1 MMGRSRAWFNTAAI
15 RRCLLLTLLF
25 ACLPASALAQQEM
38 EIIALR
44 HRTLDQVLPALQPLL
59 EAGGSLSGMN
69 DQLIL
74 RASRRNREQIKQ
86 ALAAIDT
93 PARRLLIRVSQNRDA
108 QSRQQGSEVAGQIV
122 IDQQGRIT
130 QPSSGTQGNTR
141 VEVRRGASSIT
152 AQAHDR
158 QGTESSGS
166 TQMVQVVEGGR
177 ALIHVGQ
184 SLPIPLRQM
193 AFGPRGAVVSEG
205 IVYRDLGQG
214 FYAAPRVI
222 GDRVTLEISPQ
233 FDSPGKQG
241 YGSIETQRLSTTVS
255 GRLGE
260 WLELGG
266 SSQQTNFGERG
277 NLHSGSSQA
286 SDRRSVWLQVEEL
299 P

>member
-1 MMGRSRAWFNTAAI
+1 
-15 RRCLLLTLLF
+15 
-25 ACLPASALAQQEM
+25 
-38 EIIALR
+38 
-44 HRTLDQVLPALQPLL
+44 VLPALQPLL

-122 IDQQGRIT
+122 IDQRGRIT

-141 VEVRRGASSIT
+141 IEVRRGASSIT

-233 FDSPGKQG
+233 FDSPRQTGLRQYRNPATVNHRVGSPGRVARTGRQQPADQLRRARQSAQREQSGPATGAASG
-241 YGSIETQRLSTTVS
+241 YRLRSCPEAGAIAAT
-255 GRLGE
+255 R
-260 WLELGG
+260 
-266 SSQQTNFGERG
+266 
-277 NLHSGSSQA
+277 QA
-286 SDRRSVWLQVEEL
+286 VANGLAARVRSA

>member
-38 EIIALR
+38 EIIALK

>member
-1 MMGRSRAWFNTAAI
+1 MMVRSRAWFNTAAI

-108 QSRQQGSEVAGQIV
+108 QSRQQGSEVTGQIV
-122 IDQQGRIT
+122 IDQRGRIT
-130 QPSSGTQGNTR
+130 QPSSGTEGNTR
-141 VEVRRGASSIT
+141 IEVWRGASSIT
-152 AQAHDR
+152 VQAHDR

-193 AFGPRGAVVSEG
+193 AFGPRGVVVSES

-233 FDSPGKQG
+233 FDSPGNQG

-266 SSQQTNFGERG
+266 SSQQTNFGQRG

>member
-1 MMGRSRAWFNTAAI
+1 MIGGSRAWFKAAAI
-15 RRCLLLTLLF
+15 RRGLVLTLLF
-25 ACLPASALAQQEM
+25 ACLPASTLAQQEM

-59 EAGGSLSGMN
+59 EAGGTLSGMN

-108 QSRQQGSEVAGQIV
+108 ESRQQGAEVGGRLV
-122 IDQQGRIT
+122 FGEQGRIT
-130 QPSSGTQGNTR
+130 QPSSGTKGNTR
-141 VEVRRGASSIT
+141 IEVRRGASGIT

-177 ALIHVGQ
+177 ALIQVGQ
-184 SLPIPLRQM
+184 SLPIPLRQV

-205 IVYRDLGQG
+205 VVYRDLGQG
-214 FYAAPRVI
+214 FYAAPRVV

-233 FDSPGKQG
+233 FDSPGNQG
-241 YGSIETQRLSTTVS
+241 YGSILTQRLSTTVS

-266 SSQQTNFGERG
+266 SSQQTNLGERG
-277 NLHSGSSQA
+277 NLGNGSSQA
-286 SDRRSVWLQVEEL
+286 GDRRSVWLQVEEL

>member
-1 MMGRSRAWFNTAAI
+1 MMGRSRAWFNTAPI

-44 HRTLDQVLPALQPLL
+44 HRTLDQVLPALKPLL

-93 PARRLLIRVSQNRDA
+93 PARRLLIRVSQNRDE

-122 IDQQGRIT
+122 IDQRGRIT

-141 VEVRRGASSIT
+141 IEVRRGASSIT

-158 QGTESSGS
+158 HSTESSGS

>member
-1 MMGRSRAWFNTAAI
+1 MTGGGRRAFNAAAI
-15 RRCLLLTLLF
+15 RRCLLLTWLF
-25 ACLPASALAQQEM
+25 ACLPVPALAQQEM

-122 IDQQGRIT
+122 IDQRGRIT

-141 VEVRRGASSIT
+141 IEVRRGASSIT

>member
-1 MMGRSRAWFNTAAI
+1 MMGRSRAWLNTAAI

-122 IDQQGRIT
+122 IDQRGRIT

-141 VEVRRGASSIT
+141 IEVRRGASSIT

-214 FYAAPRVI
+214 FYAAPRVV

-233 FDSPGKQG
+233 FDSPGNQG
-241 YGSIETQRLSTTVS
+241 YGSILTQRLSTTVS

-266 SSQQTNFGERG
+266 SSQQTNLGEHGNRG
-277 NLHSGSSQA
+277 NGSSQA

>member
-1 MMGRSRAWFNTAAI
+1 MIGRSRALFTGAAV
-15 RRCLLLTLLF
+15 RRCLLLTLLV
-25 ACLPASALAQQEM
+25 ACLPVPVIAQQEM

-59 EAGGSLSGMN
+59 EAGGTLSGMN

-108 QSRQQGSEVAGQIV
+108 QSRQQGAEVGGRV
-122 IDQQGRIT
+122 VLGEQGRLT
-130 QPSSGTQGNTR
+130 QPLSGNQGNTR
-141 VEVRRGASSIT
+141 IEFRRGASSVT
-152 AQAHDR
+152 AQAYDR
-158 QGTESSGS
+158 QSTESSGS

-177 ALIHVGQ
+177 ALIRVGQ
-184 SLPIPLRQM
+184 SLPIPLRQV

-214 FYAAPRVI
+214 FYAAPRMV

-233 FDSPGKQG
+233 FDSPGNQG
-241 YGSIETQRLSTTVS
+241 YGSIQTQRLSTTVS

-266 SSQQTNFGERG
+266 SSQQTNFGQRG

>member
-1 MMGRSRAWFNTAAI
+1 MIGRGKASFEGTAI
-15 RRCLLLTLLF
+15 RRCLLTLCF
-25 ACLPASALAQQEM
+25 SCLPAVAFAQQEM
-38 EIIALR
+38 EIVPLR

-59 EAGGSLSGMN
+59 EAGGAISGMN

-93 PARRLLIRVSQNRDA
+93 PARRLLIRVSQTRDA
-108 QSRQQGSEVAGQIV
+108 QGRQQGAEVAGQVV
-122 IDQQGRIT
+122 IDQRGRIT
-130 QPSSGTQGNTR
+130 KPLSGTQGNTR
-141 VEVRRGASSIT
+141 IEVRRGASSLT
-152 AQAHDR
+152 AQAHDWH
-158 QGTESSGS
+158 GTETSGS

-184 SLPIPLRQM
+184 SLPVPLRQV
-193 AFGPRGAVVSEG
+193 AFGPHGAVVSDG
-205 IVYRDLGQG
+205 IVFRDLGQG
-214 FYAAPRVI
+214 FYAAPRMI

-233 FDSPGKQG
+233 FDSPGSQG
-241 YGSIETQRLSTTVS
+241 YGSIQTQRLSTTVS

-266 SSQQTNFGERG
+266 SSQQTELGERG
-277 NLHSGSSQA
+277 NLRHGSSQA

>member
-1 MMGRSRAWFNTAAI
+1 MIGRSRACFNTAAI
-15 RRCLLLTLLF
+15 RRCLLTLLF

-122 IDQQGRIT
+122 IDQWGRIT

-141 VEVRRGASSIT
+141 IEVRRGASNIT

-184 SLPIPLRQM
+184 SLPIPLRQV
-193 AFGPRGAVVSEG
+193 AFGPRGVVVSEG

-277 NLHSGSSQA
+277 NLHGGSSQA